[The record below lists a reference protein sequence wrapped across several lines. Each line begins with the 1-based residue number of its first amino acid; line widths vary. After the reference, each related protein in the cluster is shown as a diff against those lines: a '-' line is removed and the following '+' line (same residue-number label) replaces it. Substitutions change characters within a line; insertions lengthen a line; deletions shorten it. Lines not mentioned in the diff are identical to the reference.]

1 MGAGLPFTK
10 GGDYKPTPPPPP
22 LLKELGAL
30 PLLMIGARFPLSP
43 YEWKALGDRPPPF
56 FQWQLGRDIIFGND
70 PDRVM
75 FWSRLP
81 FILLAVSLGAAI
93 GAWGPRPPSD
103 SAPAARL
110 P

>member
-30 PLLMIGARFPLSP
+30 PLLMIGARFPVSP
-43 YEWKALGDRPPPF
+43 YEWKALGDRPQPF

-81 FILLAVSLGAAI
+81 FILLAVLLRAVI
-93 GAWGPRPPSD
+93 GPSGPGPPR
-103 SAPAARL
+103 ATA
-110 P
+110 